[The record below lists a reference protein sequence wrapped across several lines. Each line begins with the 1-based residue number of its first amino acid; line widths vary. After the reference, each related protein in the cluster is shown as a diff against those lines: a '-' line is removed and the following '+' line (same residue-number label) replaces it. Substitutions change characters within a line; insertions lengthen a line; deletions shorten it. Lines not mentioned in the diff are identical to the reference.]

1 MRIVRGILHALRTPP
16 PVRDRRG
23 RRKLGLR
30 VRLAGRCYRCNC
42 LREVHGTLLFR
53 RDIRLL
59 TLSGGR
65 DAAEDVNTRYHSW
78 VWHRD
83 GTYTFCALA
92 WSSRRVDSSVC
103 VTTESCGYARR
114 TSRFQYG
121 FCAGS
126 DAAGRDVCSR
136 RANHIWA
143 SHVPL
148 VAGVEYFSG
157 LEPGGG
163 NRWRLAIGRPLEMFG
178 STARTSPVRENER

>member
-1 MRIVRGILHALRTPP
+1 MGGILHALRTPP

-78 VWHRD
+78 VWNQD

-126 DAAGRDVCSR
+126 DAAAGGGMFETSESHMGISRTFSR
-136 RANHIWA
+136 RCRVLLGPRARRWE
-143 SHVPL
+143 P
-148 VAGVEYFSG
+148 VEAC
-157 LEPGGG
+157 
-163 NRWRLAIGRPLEMFG
+163 NR
-178 STARTSPVRENER
+178 